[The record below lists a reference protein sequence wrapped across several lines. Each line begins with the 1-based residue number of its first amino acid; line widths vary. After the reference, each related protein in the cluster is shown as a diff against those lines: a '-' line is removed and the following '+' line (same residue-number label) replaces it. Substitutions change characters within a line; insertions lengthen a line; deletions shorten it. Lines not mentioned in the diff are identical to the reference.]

1 MSRQP
6 LLEML
11 ADYRSRRPEEAGV
24 VDRISDLVTAHADCF
39 DRACRP
45 GHLTGSA
52 WVVSADGERHLLMLH
67 RKLGKW
73 LQPGGHADGQT
84 DLETVARREAEEET
98 GLIGLETIADATG
111 LAPLD
116 VDVHDIPA
124 RYAASGEPIDDAH
137 EHHDVR
143 FLLRAFRDETLVVNE
158 ESHELRWC
166 TPAEVR
172 GLTDEPS
179 VLRLLEKA
187 QERLAGVAKS
197 PA

>member
-6 LLEML
+6 LLSLL
-11 ADYRSRRPEEAGV
+11 ADYRARHADESAV
-24 VDRISDLVTAHADCF
+24 VDRIVDLAESRPDCF
-39 DRACRP
+39 DRTCRP

-73 LQPGGHADGQT
+73 LQPGGHADGQI
-84 DLETVARREAEEET
+84 DLEAVARREAEEET
-98 GLIGLETIADATG
+98 GLSGLKTVADDIGLT
-111 LAPLD
+111 PLD

-124 RYAASGEPIDDAH
+124 RFDPEGTLIDDGH
-137 EHHDVR
+137 EHHDIR
-143 FLLRAFRDETLVVNE
+143 FLFQATEGENLVIND

-166 TPAEVR
+166 PPAEVR
-172 GLTDEPS
+172 TLTSEPS

-187 QERLAGVAKS
+187 TKRLVTS
-197 PA
+197 L